1 MNIQAMMKQAKK
13 IQKEMKN
20 AKEIIDDT
28 IYEGSSSFVHV
39 KVNGKKE
46 IQEVKIEMDE
56 LEKEDIEI
64 LEDLLVVSINDAMK
78 KIDKDIE
85 EKLGKYTQGMP
96 GLF

>member
-13 IQKEMKN
+13 IQKEMEN
-20 AKEIIDDT
+20 AKGIIDDT

-78 KIDKDIE
+78 KIDKDTPQ
-85 EKLGKYTQGMP
+85 KLGKYTQRMP